1 MQKSKASHP
10 AVHEHQRP
18 PIWAEEAVGFHK
30 RPKMIHEP
38 VKIVV
43 PCAIFEVQ
51 FPIPPDKGAHLSSY
65 IEGPAEAASIDT
77 DRIPSNDTN
86 KPASIKT
93 ITSTSIDTHRVSEQ
107 KEYEVCQNLFDGGT
121 TTRPDK
127 SGRKKRRNWKKRKRI
142 KDGPQLSL
150 IPHFSYGVRKSRE
163 IPVTEVQSRENI
175 STTRRFPIPSIFEY
189 HNFEENSSLMK
200 KRPEPNPIIGFNMDS
215 LSKKPNIRRNGQRI
229 MKSNLQQQPN
239 QFYTCLDWKLAGS
252 ICFKSNIGDQKIN
265 LGIQEAHPVIQKSQT
280 SPFHAPVTIGQEDPL

>member
-18 PIWAEEAVGFHK
+18 PICAEEAVGFHK

-43 PCAIFEVQ
+43 PCAIFVVE

-65 IEGPAEAASIDT
+65 IEVLNDHQHLESSQRGLRFRDEVYKGPAEAASIDT

-127 SGRKKRRNWKKRKRI
+127 SGGKKRRNWKKRKGI

-150 IPHFSYGVRKSRE
+150 IPHFSYRVKKSKEEDELCTIMDRKPTGVAR
-163 IPVTEVQSRENI
+163 QSITSIDHHLTVLIDTHINGSLGES
-175 STTRRFPIPSIFEY
+175 STDIVF
-189 HNFEENSSLMK
+189 
-200 KRPEPNPIIGFNMDS
+200 
-215 LSKKPNIRRNGQRI
+215 
-229 MKSNLQQQPN
+229 
-239 QFYTCLDWKLAGS
+239 
-252 ICFKSNIGDQKIN
+252 
-265 LGIQEAHPVIQKSQT
+265 
-280 SPFHAPVTIGQEDPL
+280 